1 MFHGRASRTVR
12 GGWSGETNT
21 RVCGGRDDGAT
32 TARRALTARATPH
45 ARARA
50 VTRAVCVLTRAT
62 TVDDDDG
69 RRGGA
74 RCAMVRV
81 DVVEDESPALG
92 GYARASLERAKARAA
107 ALELEN
113 HALVVANRREVTAA
127 EARVA
132 DERRGLEETRARL
145 AREREAL
152 TEREGRLRAF
162 ADDRA
167 AHDAEL
173 ARVKEEC
180 ARLTTVLEKERA
192 EMERTLAA
200 RLGATRAECDA
211 RVTRAKEVAESTMTA
226 RMERS
231 VKRIL
236 AQNRKMAD
244 ELRVQVSETD
254 ALHRRLEQANDEAT
268 SLRRRAAVAEQV
280 EKERAELGA
289 LRAKEMRKADEKI
302 AALECGI
309 RDIMEAF
316 ETQKREWEN
325 ETKALRSANEE
336 EVAHLKRSIALKS
349 RELTNIKKLAR
360 EVICHYE
367 DV

>member
-1 MFHGRASRTVR
+1 M
-12 GGWSGETNT
+12 
-21 RVCGGRDDGAT
+21 DDG
-32 TARRALTARATPH
+32 
-45 ARARA
+45 
-50 VTRAVCVLTRAT
+50 
-62 TVDDDDG
+62 
-69 RRGGA
+69 
-74 RCAMVRV
+74 
-81 DVVEDESPALG
+81 EDESPTLG
-92 GYARASLERAKARAA
+92 GYARAALERAEARAA
-107 ALELEN
+107 ALELEK
-113 HALVVANRREVTAA
+113 HALVAASRREASAA
-127 EARVA
+127 EARLES
-132 DERRGLEETRARL
+132 ERRGVEETRARL
-145 AREREAL
+145 AREGEAL

-167 AHDAEL
+167 AYDAEL

-180 ARLTTVLEKERA
+180 ARLTSALANERA

-211 RVTRAKEVAESTMTA
+211 RVTRAKEIAESTMTA

-254 ALHRRLEQANDEAT
+254 ALHRRLEQAKDEAA

-289 LRAKEMRKADEKI
+289 MRAKEMRKAEEKI
-302 AALECGI
+302 AALESGI

-316 ETQKREWEN
+316 ETQKQEWEN
-325 ETKALRSANEE
+325 DTKAMRSTNEE
-336 EVAHLKRSIALKS
+336 EVAHLKRSLALKS
-349 RELTNIKKLAR
+349 KELTNIRRLAR